1 MPFVLCKGHF
11 FFPYSV
17 RLSIFEAAFFLRFC
31 TLQLRQNADSPVM
44 NKNERFLLILILG
57 LLSAIGP
64 FSIDM
69 YLPGFPTIAEDL
81 HTTVDNVA
89 YSLSSFFIGI
99 CVGQLICGPLL
110 DRFGR
115 KRPLYAGL
123 VIYIIASIGCALSN
137 SVELLIAFRFLQ
149 ALGGCVG
156 MVAPGAIVRD
166 SFPVNENAKIFSLLI
181 LILGV
186 SPIIAP
192 TVGSYLIAGFGW
204 HSVFI
209 VLAAITFLLLI
220 AVIFFLRES
229 KQPDPSMSLKP
240 SVILKGF
247 GTVLKQPQFFTYAFA
262 GAVAA
267 AGLFAYLAGS
277 PFVFMK
283 LYNVTEQHYGW
294 IFGFIAAGLIT
305 CSQLNN
311 VLLKK
316 YNSGQIMRTTL
327 IVQTIVGL
335 LLFIGSVF
343 QLHNLFSTIGLMFLF
358 LSCQGLTFPNSAALS
373 LAPFTKEAGSASAV
387 MGAMQMGFGALA
399 SALVG
404 ALSNGTM
411 IPVTAVMAGCAL
423 LGLIILAAG
432 RRRIAY
438 QASLADVEEQAFEMI
453 EKY

>member
-1 MPFVLCKGHF
+1 MKTP
-11 FFPYSV
+11 
-17 RLSIFEAAFFLRFC
+17 RA
-31 TLQLRQNADSPVM
+31 
-44 NKNERFLLILILG
+44 LLILILG

-69 YLPGFPTIAEDL
+69 YLPGFPTIAADL
-81 HTTVDNVA
+81 NTTVDRVS

-99 CVGQLICGPLL
+99 CIGQLICGPLL

-115 KRPLYAGL
+115 KRPLYVGL
-123 VIYIIASIGCALSN
+123 VIYIFASLGCALSN
-137 SVELLIAFRFLQ
+137 SVELLIGFRFLQ

-166 SFPVNENAKIFSLLI
+166 SFPVKENAKIFSLLI

-192 TVGSYLIAGFGW
+192 TVGSYVIATLGW
-204 HSVFI
+204 HAVFI
-209 VLAAITFLLLI
+209 VLAIITALLLI
-220 AVIFFLRES
+220 TVIFFLPES
-229 KQPDPSMSLKP
+229 KQPDTSMSLRP
-240 SVILKGF
+240 QPILNNFLYVIKE
-247 GTVLKQPQFFTYAFA
+247 PQFFTYAFA

-283 LYNVTEQHYGW
+283 IYKVTEQQYGW
-294 IFGFIAAGLIT
+294 IFGLIAAGLIT

-316 YNSGQIMRTTL
+316 YDSAQIIKTVL
-327 IVQTIVGL
+327 LVQTIIGL
-335 LLFIGSVF
+335 ILYFGSV
-343 QLHNLFSTIGLMFLF
+343 LGWLNIYSTIGLIFLF
-358 LSCQGLTFPNSAALS
+358 LSCQGFSFPNSSALS
-373 LAPFTKEAGSASAV
+373 LAPFTREAGSASAL
-387 MGAMQMGFGALA
+387 MGALQMGFGALA

-404 ALSNGTM
+404 LINNGTTLPM
-411 IPVTAVMAGCAL
+411 TGVMASCAL
-423 LGLIILAAG
+423 LGLIILSLG
-432 RRRIAY
+432 RKHLAYKCRIE
-438 QASLADVEEQAFEMI
+438 DVEEQAFEQI